1 MKAHKT
7 KWLPAISVPLPM
19 GANGMPVGVRVIGRP
34 GHDGDGAGAR
44 AENFASMVIACGKT

>member
-19 GANGMPVGVRVIGRP
+19 GANGMPVGVRIIDRP
-34 GHDGDGAGAR
+34 GHDGDALYGAR
-44 AENFASMVIACGKT
+44 RLRERYGDSA